1 MVVLENWIRH
11 WPWIAAAL
19 VVLAVFAAMAVYIQ
33 RLRSRLKISESKYK
47 EMIRKLE
54 ESTKVLHHRSS
65 IDGLTGI
72 PNRLVFDETLVREW
86 ARAKRMGV
94 ALSVLMVDIDLF
106 KKHNDAHGHQAGDM
120 CLRQVALTLDQTAK
134 RPADLVTRYG
144 GEEFGV
150 ILPQTNVE
158 GALTVAENMRAAI
171 ARLKL
176 PHVNSVTGHDVTISV
191 GVASTIPA
199 SGGSPQA
206 LVAAADVALYQAKA
220 VGRNQVILEQQATRA

>member
-19 VVLAVFAAMAVYIQ
+19 AVLAVFTAMAVYIQ

-47 EMIRKLE
+47 ETIRKLE
-54 ESTKVLHHRSS
+54 ESAKVLHHRSS

-72 PNRLVFDETLVREW
+72 PNRLVFDEMLAREW
-86 ARAKRMGV
+86 ARANRMGV

-106 KKHNDAHGHQAGDM
+106 KKHNDAYGHQAGDM

-144 GEEFGV
+144 GEE
-150 ILPQTNVE
+150 
-158 GALTVAENMRAAI
+158 NMRAAI
-171 ARLKL
+171 ARLQL

-206 LVAAADVALYQAKA
+206 LVAAADAALYQAKA
-220 VGRNQVILEQQATRA
+220 VGRNQVILAQQATRA